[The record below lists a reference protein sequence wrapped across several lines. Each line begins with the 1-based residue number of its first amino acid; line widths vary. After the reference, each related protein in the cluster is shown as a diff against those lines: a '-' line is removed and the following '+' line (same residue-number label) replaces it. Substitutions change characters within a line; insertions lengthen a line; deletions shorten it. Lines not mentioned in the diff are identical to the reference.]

1 MLLRF
6 ISNVH
11 RSCPGVLAAVQL
23 VLFAIAFGWPVGAT
37 GQPCPQY
44 SGPPTVPIAYP
55 PSGYYPSVSAP
66 DYPPGSFTPQPGQ
79 SPAFSPIHQPIYSR
93 TDSPGGALAPADGR
107 VAFNRYC
114 TNCHEASRALEVK
127 QSVDEWRKTIV
138 KMAALAKKKEK
149 VEEIPD
155 EVHAPIAAYLASV
168 AGPGAVDPKG
178 KGPKPKSP
186 EEQAKVAAGQAAFQ
200 TKCTTCH
207 DAGRSL
213 DKTKSPAEWQ
223 TTVQRMAA
231 KPGANISAE
240 EVGTIAAYL
249 ADRGEGRE
257 GKGRDLSSFSV
268 FGTIAPLYRGGGGSN
283 VQNNGFFPEAWLGAA
298 WQGKGALS
306 ARVTVCTSCHGV
318 NEAAGF
324 LQRID
329 LLETVVRFDITQF
342 LGADRTHGV
351 QASVEAGRFIA
362 PFGAFSAQVNP
373 GVYRTVSKPL
383 IFNMGQRAHDGDIGD
398 VVLPLPYADEGVLLS
413 MAAPICDFGKEK
425 VTATIDVYAVNGL
438 VGGQDGIDF
447 DRSRDLLDN
456 NDRPAWGGRMTVGTS
471 FLRLGS
477 SITGGQFNDTPFAG
491 SFAGPMRYLIY
502 GFDLTARY
510 KDLFRFQAEYA
521 RRNNDR
527 FDTNNNV
534 LVREHVQGVYAEAEC
549 RLVEKSP
556 LSFLGR
562 YDWLGR
568 GSPLPVSGSAIP
580 TGTFSV
586 NRLTVGVNYAFS
598 GRSLLM
604 LNYERW
610 FIPDRIGNVDV
621 WGAKFA
627 YTF

>member
-1 MLLRF
+1 
-6 ISNVH
+6 
-11 RSCPGVLAAVQL
+11 
-23 VLFAIAFGWPVGAT
+23 
-37 GQPCPQY
+37 
-44 SGPPTVPIAYP
+44 
-55 PSGYYPSVSAP
+55 
-66 DYPPGSFTPQPGQ
+66 
-79 SPAFSPIHQPIYSR
+79 
-93 TDSPGGALAPADGR
+93 
-107 VAFNRYC
+107 
-114 TNCHEASRALEVK
+114 LE
-127 QSVDEWRKTIV
+127 
-138 KMAALAKKKEK
+138 
-149 VEEIPD
+149 
-155 EVHAPIAAYLASV
+155 
-168 AGPGAVDPKG
+168 
-178 KGPKPKSP
+178 
-186 EEQAKVAAGQAAFQ
+186 
-200 TKCTTCH
+200 
-207 DAGRSL
+207 
-213 DKTKSPAEWQ
+213 KTKSLAEWQ
-223 TTVQRMAA
+223 TTVKRMAA
-231 KPGANISAE
+231 KPGANISAD
-240 EVGTIAAYL
+240 EVGAIAAYL
-249 ADRGEGRE
+249 ADRGEGSG

-268 FGTIAPLYRGGGGSN
+268 FGTIAPLYRGGGGSQI
-283 VQNNGFFPEAWLGAA
+283 QNNGFFPETWLGAA

-306 ARVTVCTSCHGV
+306 ARVTVCTTCHGV

-329 LLETVVRFDITQF
+329 LLESVVRFDITQF

-351 QASVEAGRFIA
+351 QAAVEAGRFIA

-413 MAAPICDFGKEK
+413 VAAPICDFGKEK
-425 VTATIDVYAVNGL
+425 VTTTLDVYAVNGL
-438 VGGQDGIDF
+438 IGDQNGIDF

-456 NDRPAWGGRMTVGTS
+456 NSRPAWGGRATVGTS

-491 SFAGPMRYLIY
+491 PFFGPMKYLIY

-549 RLVEKSP
+549 RLIEKSP

-610 FIPDRIGNVDV
+610 FIPDHIGNVDV